1 MPPSLMCSAAPGH
14 RLRPRP
20 QHTQGWWAPPCGP
33 SAGSPC
39 LACLEAGSCV
49 PGSGSRGGAG
59 GAGSRRR
66 PHLMSGAR
74 GIRWKILLGRVGGR
88 SIREGAF
95 CPSPER
101 SPKLAFVPWWGF
113 SGGSDSK
120 NSACNAG
127 DPGSISELGRS
138 LGEGNGYP
146 LQDSCWRIPQTEEP
160 DGLQSMGL
168 QSRKRLNDFPP
179 LPLGVCSH
187 TRWPLRRDNL
197 AVYF

>member
-1 MPPSLMCSAAPGH
+1 MCSAAPGH

-88 SIREGAF
+88 SIREGAVPVPREVQSWPL
-95 CPSPER
+95 CLGGASLVAQTVKTLPAMQETRVPSLSWEDPSEKEMAIHSR
-101 SPKLAFVPWWGF
+101 ILAGE
-113 SGGSDSK
+113 SHRQ
-120 NSACNAG
+120 
-127 DPGSISELGRS
+127 RS
-138 LGEGNGYP
+138 LTGCSPWGCRAGN
-146 LQDSCWRIPQTEEP
+146 D
-160 DGLQSMGL
+160 
-168 QSRKRLNDFPP
+168 
-179 LPLGVCSH
+179 
-187 TRWPLRRDNL
+187 
-197 AVYF
+197 